1 MEGQIPRRCASSITE
16 ILHRRFRFDTSRRT
30 GNAGIVCLRGSFTH
44 PFAIRQYMA
53 DQLDCRPW
61 PWDTPSSVSYSL
73 KKNGKVSTTCK
84 CNFTYTPLEV
94 AAQTTVQLWFTILVC
109 AIVKLSRLFVDPM
122 VYCRYGFG
130 FGSPVS
136 RALGIGYVQ
145 ELVARLTHT
154 PIKTYNS
161 STNSTLDGNP
171 ITFPL
176 DQSLYVDATHDGL
189 VLSGNCCSSFSW
201 YVIYLFKLVIA
212 ALNLNTFAESGPL
225 SYTHIRHDRS
235 FRVSELAPFA
245 TNIQFQRVY
254 SFLPSTNFLISIIS
268 FGVYF
273 VTGPPNPGHHQWW
286 RCSTHWDSWLR
297 QTQPRH
303 VSGWQVCCRSKG
315 NYTNHGLGIWLSWR
329 LGSFPWTGVADC
341 YRWSTETQVKLYMA
355 HGACILWRW
364 KWKWKWNE
372 CSMYQYYDLFKL
384 FFYFFCDISVPHLRN
399 LNWLVGGESGRR
411 DSLPLW

>member
-30 GNAGIVCLRGSFTH
+30 GNAGIVCLRGSFNH

-254 SFLPSTNFLISIIS
+254 SFLPSTNFLISLSSVLECTSLPDPQIRVIIND
-268 FGVYF
+268 GVVPLTGIRGCGKHNHGMCPVDKFVAAQKETIQTTDWEYDCHGDWAASLEPEWQT
-273 VTGPPNPGHHQWW
+273 VTGDPPK
-286 RCSTHWDSWLR
+286 R
-297 QTQPRH
+297 
-303 VSGWQVCCRSKG
+303 K
-315 NYTNHGLGIWLSWR
+315 
-329 LGSFPWTGVADC
+329 
-341 YRWSTETQVKLYMA
+341 
-355 HGACILWRW
+355 
-364 KWKWKWNE
+364 
-372 CSMYQYYDLFKL
+372 
-384 FFYFFCDISVPHLRN
+384 
-399 LNWLVGGESGRR
+399 
-411 DSLPLW
+411 